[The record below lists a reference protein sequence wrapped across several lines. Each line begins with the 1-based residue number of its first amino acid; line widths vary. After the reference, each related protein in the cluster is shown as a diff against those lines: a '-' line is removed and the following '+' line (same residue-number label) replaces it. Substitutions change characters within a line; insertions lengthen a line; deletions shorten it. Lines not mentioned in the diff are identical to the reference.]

1 MANLNGLN
9 QLIDKYGLPFVAFN
23 RKDLLQQGLV
33 EQAFGLTRLSLKQ
46 RFVPSVEGQ
55 LRAVREGWG
64 VSVVPELRVRALIKA
79 GELVNPLPKFG
90 LDVALYWHCWNLG
103 SEVLDELSR
112 ALQAAAKEQLRP
124 V

>member
-1 MANLNGLN
+1 
-9 QLIDKYGLPFVAFN
+9 
-23 RKDLLQQGLV
+23 
-33 EQAFGLTRLSLKQ
+33 
-46 RFVPSVEGQ
+46 

-64 VSVVPELRVRALIKA
+64 VSVVPELRVRALIET

-112 ALQAAAKEQLRP
+112 ALQAAAKDQLRP